1 MTRLGRAP
9 VQSLTSRP
17 LWEHPSSCISSVGG
31 SHFSPAVPSYCPIT
45 DFTATIN
52 WGDGSPV
59 DTATSANGGIVN
71 TSTPCTFSVQG
82 SHVFQT
88 TGDYTVSITVTDD
101 GGASVSSGG
110 AFTPVIHV
118 VLPTTTPSGT
128 AAQRAFASNTIGTQS
143 GYFVTISLG
152 QSSPTTFAG
161 GIGCYQDPVH
171 PFSLTACYVVNTAL
185 STCRFTVLSV
195 SRTACGAAG
204 ATEVTDARY
213 AKPGSATS
221 YLMRIQLTQGSTP
234 MNGSV
239 QITAATGGA
248 MYVGTSVIANVSMTC

>member
-1 MTRLGRAP
+1 MSASSYTTTP
-9 VQSLTSRP
+9 LTTF
-17 LWEHPSSCISSVGG
+17 G
-31 SHFSPAVPSYCPIT
+31 PATLFQFHDAAGTGYCPIT

-59 DTATSANGGIVN
+59 DTATAANGGIVS
-71 TSTPCTFSVQG
+71 TSTPCTFSVRG
-82 SHVFQT
+82 SHFFT
-88 TGDYTVSITVTDD
+88 ATGDDTVSITVHDD

-118 VLPTTTPSGT
+118 VLPTTTSPGT
-128 AAQRAFASNTIGTQS
+128 AAQRAFASNTTTTQP

-161 GIGCYQDPVH
+161 GIGRYQDPVH

-204 ATEVTDARY
+204 ATEVIYARY

-221 YLMRIQLTQGSTP
+221 YLMRIQLTQGSSPT
-234 MNGSV
+234 NGSV
-239 QITAATGGA
+239 QVNAVTGGPV
-248 MYVGTSVIANVSMTC
+248 YVGPAVTANVSMTC